1 MRCSIT
7 CITDTITIND
17 DQINFKAVRSSGP
30 GGQHVNKVSTAILL
44 KYDVLTQ
51 NYPSWFLTQLKLNA
65 GSQFSKNGVI
75 ILKAQSYRSQAR
87 NKDDALTRL
96 IQLFKKSAIQP
107 KKRMKTIPPKSVNQN
122 RLTLKKL
129 QSKKKI
135 LRKPPKLDE

>member
-1 MRCSIT
+1 MIP
-7 CITDTITIND
+7 ITDSIIIND
-17 DQINFKAVRSSGP
+17 DQIDFKAVRSSGP

-65 GSQFSKNGVI
+65 GSQLSKNGVI
-75 ILKAQSYRSQAR
+75 ILKAHSYRSQAR

-96 IQLFKKSAIQP
+96 IHLFKISAIRP
-107 KKRMKTIPPKSVNQN
+107 IKRMKTIPPKRVNQN
-122 RLTLKKL
+122 RLTLKKI

>member
-1 MRCSIT
+1 MIHIS
-7 CITDTITIND
+7 DTITIND

>member
-1 MRCSIT
+1 MIH
-7 CITDTITIND
+7 ITDSITIND
-17 DQINFKAVRSSGP
+17 DQIDFKAVRSSGP

-75 ILKAQSYRSQAR
+75 ILKAQSYRSQSR

>member
-1 MRCSIT
+1 MIH
-7 CITDTITIND
+7 ITDSITIND
-17 DQINFKAVRSSGP
+17 DQIDFKAVRSSGP

-107 KKRMKTIPPKSVNQN
+107 IKRMKTIPPKSVNQN

>member
-1 MRCSIT
+1 MIH
-7 CITDTITIND
+7 ITDSITIND
-17 DQINFKAVRSSGP
+17 DQIDFKAVRSSGP

-65 GSQFSKNGVI
+65 GSQFSKNGII

-107 KKRMKTIPPKSVNQN
+107 IKRMKTIPPKSVNQN

-129 QSKKKI
+129 QSKKKN

>member
-1 MRCSIT
+1 MIH
-7 CITDTITIND
+7 ITDSITIND
-17 DQINFKAVRSSGP
+17 DQIDFKAVRSSGP

-65 GSQFSKNGVI
+65 GSQLSKNGVI

-96 IQLFKKSAIQP
+96 IHLFKISAIRP
-107 KKRMKTIPPKSVNQN
+107 IKRMKTIPPKSVNQN

-129 QSKKKI
+129 KSKKKI

>member
-1 MRCSIT
+1 MIH
-7 CITDTITIND
+7 ITDTITIND

-65 GSQFSKNGVI
+65 GSQFSKNGII

-96 IQLFKKSAIQP
+96 IHLFKKSAIRP
-107 KKRMKTIPPKSVNQN
+107 IKRMKTNPPKSVNQN

-129 QSKKKI
+129 QSKKKN

>member
-1 MRCSIT
+1 MIH
-7 CITDTITIND
+7 ITDSITIND
-17 DQINFKAVRSSGP
+17 DQIDFKAVRSSGP

-44 KYDVLTQ
+44 KYDVMTQ

-65 GSQFSKNGVI
+65 GSQFSKNGII

>member
-1 MRCSIT
+1 MIH
-7 CITDTITIND
+7 ITDSITIND
-17 DQINFKAVRSSGP
+17 DQIDFKAVRSSGP

-65 GSQFSKNGVI
+65 GSQLSKNGVI

>member
-1 MRCSIT
+1 MIH
-7 CITDTITIND
+7 ITDSININD
-17 DQINFKAVRSSGP
+17 DQIDFKAVRSSGP

-65 GSQFSKNGVI
+65 GSQFSKNGII

-107 KKRMKTIPPKSVNQN
+107 IKRMKTIPPKSVNQN

>member
-1 MRCSIT
+1 MIH
-7 CITDTITIND
+7 ITDSITIND
-17 DQINFKAVRSSGP
+17 NQIDFKAVRSSGP

-65 GSQFSKNGVI
+65 GSQLSKNGVI

-96 IQLFKKSAIQP
+96 IHLFKISAIRP
-107 KKRMKTIPPKSVNQN
+107 IKRMKTIPPKSVNQN

>member
-1 MRCSIT
+1 MIH
-7 CITDTITIND
+7 ITDSITIND
-17 DQINFKAVRSSGP
+17 DQIDFKAVRSSGP

-44 KYDVLTQ
+44 KYDVMTQ

-107 KKRMKTIPPKSVNQN
+107 IKRMKTIPPKSVNQN
-122 RLTLKKL
+122 RLALKKL
-129 QSKKKI
+129 QSKKKN

>member
-1 MRCSIT
+1 MIH
-7 CITDTITIND
+7 ITDTITIND

-51 NYPSWFLTQLKLNA
+51 NYPTWFLTQLKLNA

-87 NKDDALTRL
+87 NKDDALKRL
-96 IQLFKKSAIQP
+96 IQLFKQSAVRPI
-107 KKRMKTIPPKSVNQN
+107 KTYHGFETPYTCICISSS
-122 RLTLKKL
+122 RTTLESNWVGVFRG
-129 QSKKKI
+129 SK
-135 LRKPPKLDE
+135 

>member
-1 MRCSIT
+1 MIH
-7 CITDTITIND
+7 ITDSITIND
-17 DQINFKAVRSSGP
+17 DQIDFKAVRSSGP

-65 GSQFSKNGVI
+65 GSQFLKNGTI

-96 IQLFKKSAIQP
+96 IHLFKQSAIRP
-107 KKRMKTIPPKSVNQN
+107 IKRMKTIPPKRVNQN
-122 RLTLKKL
+122 RLTLKKI

>member
-1 MRCSIT
+1 MISIAE
-7 CITDTITIND
+7 TIFLDESKIIY
-17 DQINFKAVRSSGP
+17 QAVRSSGP

-75 ILKAQSYRSQAR
+75 TLKAQSYRSQAR

-96 IQLFKKSAIQP
+96 IQLFKQSAIRP
-107 KKRMKTIPPKSVNQN
+107 IKRMKTIPPKSVNQN

-129 QSKKKI
+129 KSKKKI

>member
-1 MRCSIT
+1 MIH
-7 CITDTITIND
+7 ITDTITIND

-65 GSQFSKNGVI
+65 GSQLSKNGVI

-107 KKRMKTIPPKSVNQN
+107 IKRMKTIPPKSVNQN

>member
-1 MRCSIT
+1 MIH
-7 CITDTITIND
+7 ITDTITIND

-51 NYPSWFLTQLKLNA
+51 NYPTWFLTQLKLNA

-96 IQLFKKSAIQP
+96 IHLFKKSAIRP
-107 KKRMKTIPPKSVNQN
+107 LKRMKTNPPKSVNQN

-129 QSKKKI
+129 QSKKKN

>member
-1 MRCSIT
+1 MIH
-7 CITDTITIND
+7 ITDTITIND
-17 DQINFKAVRSSGP
+17 DKIDFKAVRSSGP

-87 NKDDALTRL
+87 NKDDALKRL
-96 IQLFKKSAIQP
+96 IQLFKQSAVRPI
-107 KKRMKTIPPKSVNQN
+107 KRMKTIPSKSVNQN

-129 QSKKKI
+129 RSKKKN

>member
-1 MRCSIT
+1 MIH
-7 CITDTITIND
+7 ITDSITIND
-17 DQINFKAVRSSGP
+17 DQIDFKAVRSSGP

-65 GSQFSKNGVI
+65 GSQFSKNGII

-96 IQLFKKSAIQP
+96 IHLFKKSAIRP
-107 KKRMKTIPPKSVNQN
+107 
-122 RLTLKKL
+122 
-129 QSKKKI
+129 
-135 LRKPPKLDE
+135 RK

>member
-1 MRCSIT
+1 MIH
-7 CITDTITIND
+7 ITDFITIND
-17 DQINFKAVRSSGP
+17 DQIDFKAVRSSGP

-44 KYDVLTQ
+44 KYDILTQ

-65 GSQFSKNGVI
+65 GSQLSKNGII
-75 ILKAQSYRSQAR
+75 ILKAQSYRSQTR
-87 NKDDALTRL
+87 NKYDALTRL
-96 IQLFKKSAIQP
+96 IHLFKISAIRP
-107 KKRMKTIPPKSVNQN
+107 IKRMKTIPPKSVNQN

>member
-1 MRCSIT
+1 MIH
-7 CITDTITIND
+7 ITDSITIND
-17 DQINFKAVRSSGP
+17 DQIDFKAVRSSGP

-44 KYDVLTQ
+44 KYDLMTQ

-65 GSQFSKNGVI
+65 GSQFSKNGII

>member
-1 MRCSIT
+1 MIH
-7 CITDTITIND
+7 ITDTITIND
-17 DQINFKAVRSSGP
+17 DKIDFKAVRSSGP

-65 GSQFSKNGVI
+65 GSQFSKNGII

>member
-1 MRCSIT
+1 MIH
-7 CITDTITIND
+7 ITDTITIND

-135 LRKPPKLDE
+135 LRKPNAITCK

>member
-1 MRCSIT
+1 MIH
-7 CITDTITIND
+7 ITDTITIND
-17 DQINFKAVRSSGP
+17 DKIDFKAVRSSGP

-107 KKRMKTIPPKSVNQN
+107 IKRMKTIPPKSVNQN
-122 RLTLKKL
+122 RLNLKKL
-129 QSKKKI
+129 QSKKKN

>member
-1 MRCSIT
+1 MIH
-7 CITDTITIND
+7 ITDSIIIND
-17 DQINFKAVRSSGP
+17 DQIDFKAVRSSGP

-65 GSQFSKNGVI
+65 GSQFLKNGII

-96 IQLFKKSAIQP
+96 IHLFKQSAIRP
-107 KKRMKTIPPKSVNQN
+107 IKRMKTIPPKRVNQS
-122 RLTLKKL
+122 RLTLKKI

>member
-1 MRCSIT
+1 MIP
-7 CITDTITIND
+7 ITDSIIIND
-17 DQINFKAVRSSGP
+17 DQIDFKAVRSSGP

-65 GSQFSKNGVI
+65 GSQFSKNGII

-96 IQLFKKSAIQP
+96 IHLFKQSAIRP
-107 KKRMKTIPPKSVNQN
+107 IKRMKTIPPKRVNQN
-122 RLTLKKL
+122 RLTLKKI

>member
-1 MRCSIT
+1 MIH
-7 CITDTITIND
+7 ITDSITIND
-17 DQINFKAVRSSGP
+17 NQIDFKAVRSSGP

-96 IQLFKKSAIQP
+96 IQLFKQSAIRP
-107 KKRMKTIPPKSVNQN
+107 IKRIKTIPPKSVNQN

-129 QSKKKI
+129 QSKKKN

>member
-1 MRCSIT
+1 MIH
-7 CITDTITIND
+7 ITDSITIND
-17 DQINFKAVRSSGP
+17 DQIDFKAVRSSGP

-44 KYDVLTQ
+44 KYDVMTQ
-51 NYPSWFLTQLKLNA
+51 NYPSWFLTQLKLNV
-65 GSQFSKNGVI
+65 GSQFSKNGII

>member
-1 MRCSIT
+1 MIH
-7 CITDTITIND
+7 ITDSIIIND
-17 DQINFKAVRSSGP
+17 DQIDFKAVRSSGP

-65 GSQFSKNGVI
+65 GSQFSKNGII

-96 IQLFKKSAIQP
+96 IHLFKKSAIQP

>member
-1 MRCSIT
+1 MIH
-7 CITDTITIND
+7 ITDSITIND
-17 DQINFKAVRSSGP
+17 DQIDFKAVRSSGP

-65 GSQFSKNGVI
+65 GSQFSKNGII

-107 KKRMKTIPPKSVNQN
+107 IKRMKTIPPKSVNQN
-122 RLTLKKL
+122 RLNLKKL
-129 QSKKKI
+129 QSKKKN

>member
-1 MRCSIT
+1 MIH
-7 CITDTITIND
+7 ITDFITIND
-17 DQINFKAVRSSGP
+17 DQIDFKAVRSSGP

-44 KYDVLTQ
+44 KYDILTQ

-65 GSQFSKNGVI
+65 GSQLSKNGII

-96 IQLFKKSAIQP
+96 IHLFKQSAIQP
-107 KKRMKTIPPKSVNQN
+107 IKRMKTIPPKSVNQN

>member
-1 MRCSIT
+1 MIH
-7 CITDTITIND
+7 ITDSITIND
-17 DQINFKAVRSSGP
+17 DQIDLKAVRSSGP

-96 IQLFKKSAIQP
+96 IQLFKQSAIRP
-107 KKRMKTIPPKSVNQN
+107 IKRMKTNPPKSVNQN

>member
-1 MRCSIT
+1 MIH
-7 CITDTITIND
+7 ITDSITIND
-17 DQINFKAVRSSGP
+17 DQIDFKAVRSSGP

-44 KYDVLTQ
+44 KYDVMTQ

-65 GSQFSKNGVI
+65 GSQFSKNGII

-96 IQLFKKSAIQP
+96 IHLFKKSAIQP

>member
-1 MRCSIT
+1 MIH
-7 CITDTITIND
+7 ITDTITIND
-17 DQINFKAVRSSGP
+17 DKIDFKAVRSSGP

-65 GSQFSKNGVI
+65 GSQFSKNGLI

-107 KKRMKTIPPKSVNQN
+107 IKRMKTIPPKGVNQN
-122 RLTLKKL
+122 RLNLKKL
-129 QSKKKI
+129 QSKKKN

>member
-1 MRCSIT
+1 MIH
-7 CITDTITIND
+7 ITDTITIND
-17 DQINFKAVRSSGP
+17 DKIDFKAVRSSGP

-96 IQLFKKSAIQP
+96 IQLFKQSAIRP
-107 KKRMKTIPPKSVNQN
+107 IKRIKTIPPDSVKQN

-129 QSKKKI
+129 QSKKKN